1 MTQDN
6 INDCLELID
15 KQGFSYHMVVGR
27 PSPLGTGHVNVYSN
41 VKDPVF
47 MKMSADITN
56 AKLTNLLFSELMEKN
71 NRQNPPADEFDL

>member
-6 INDCLELID
+6 ITDCLELIN
-15 KQGFSYHMVVGR
+15 KQGFSYHMVIGR
-27 PSPLGTGHVNVYSN
+27 PSPMGGGHINVYSN

-56 AKLTNLLFSELMEKN
+56 AKLTNLLFTELMDTKS
-71 NRQNPPADEFDL
+71 RQDPPTDDFEF